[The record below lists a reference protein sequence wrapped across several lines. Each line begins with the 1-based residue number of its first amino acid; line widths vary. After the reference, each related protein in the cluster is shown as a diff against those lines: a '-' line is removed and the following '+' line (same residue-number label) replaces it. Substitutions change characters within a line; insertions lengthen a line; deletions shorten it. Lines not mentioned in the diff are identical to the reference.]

1 MDISDD
7 SDFYGN
13 LNLSQPSDINLPEIG
28 DEETVMNLQQRVQ
41 DFDVDAW
48 MFQQQENPG
57 RAVPRSTLIGD
68 TSHLH
73 NPYAG
78 VPYAWQLTETVDEF
92 LVRLPPKTTELSEET
107 PWIFICN
114 PYIPRV
120 EKAMAQNQLSKGN
133 EDEAPEEEG
142 SRTALVIEGGHER
155 LQIASRFIQGIP
167 RNVPISVQEREANK
181 EKKSAAEDILQ
192 LAHAAKVRAGKWML
206 FCPPAEVN
214 DVWDIVAK
222 ATANNELGIAAKVAP
237 KPVDEDS
244 RRDRLICVYTTDFAD
259 KADVGRVLQKL
270 RELRLVEAR
279 GRPIYYKPDA
289 YTYIGISSGNIWG
302 LKASIYSSNDMF
314 KN

>member
-1 MDISDD
+1 MDIMDISDD
-7 SDFYGN
+7 SDFYG
-13 LNLSQPSDINLPEIG
+13 
-28 DEETVMNLQQRVQ
+28 DEGTVKNLQQRAQ

-57 RAVPRSTLIGD
+57 RAVPRSTIVGD

-92 LVRLPPKTTELSEET
+92 LTRLPPKTTEISEET

-120 EKAMAQNQLSKGN
+120 EKAMAQNQLSRGN

-142 SRTALVIEGGHER
+142 SRTALVIEGGYER
-155 LQIASRFIQGIP
+155 LQIVSRFMEGIKMSGQP
-167 RNVPISVQEREANK
+167 LAVQEREVNK
-181 EKKSAAEDILQ
+181 EKKMAADDILR

-244 RRDRLICVYTTDFAD
+244 RRDRLICVYTTDFTD
-259 KADVGRVLQKL
+259 KADVGRVLQRL

-279 GRPIYYKPDA
+279 RRPIYYKPDA
-289 YTYIGISSGNIWG
+289 YTYIGIASGNVWG
-302 LKASIYSSNDMF
+302 LKASIYSSSDIF
-314 KN
+314 QS

>member
-13 LNLSQPSDINLPEIG
+13 LILSQPLDTNLPDLG

-92 LVRLPPKTTELSEET
+92 LVRLPPKTTELSEQT

-155 LQIASRFIQGIP
+155 LQIASKFIDGIP
-167 RNVPISVQEREANK
+167 RNIPISVQEREVNK
-181 EKKSAAEDILQ
+181 EKKSAAEDILR
-192 LAHAAKVRAGKWML
+192 LAHAAKVRAGKVRRQGNTHL
-206 FCPPAEVN
+206 GL
-214 DVWDIVAK
+214 
-222 ATANNELGIAAKVAP
+222 ANPHSGC
-237 KPVDEDS
+237 S
-244 RRDRLICVYTTDFAD
+244 F
-259 KADVGRVLQKL
+259 VLQQRSTMYGTL
-270 RELRLVEAR
+270 WPRQQPTMNSALQQRLPPSLLTRIRVGTDSSAST
-279 GRPIYYKPDA
+279 RPILQTRQMLVGFSK
-289 YTYIGISSGNIWG
+289 S
-302 LKASIYSSNDMF
+302 
-314 KN
+314 

>member
-1 MDISDD
+1 MFSIFQGPFKPAPLFPALPKGKQLPLGIFIHLVSYPVILRQLYHLCLSGHSYKFDIMDISDD

-13 LNLSQPSDINLPEIG
+13 LNLSQPPHINLPDIG

-192 LAHAAKVRAGKWML
+192 LAHAAKVRAGKVRRQGNTHL
-206 FCPPAEVN
+206 SL
-214 DVWDIVAK
+214 
-222 ATANNELGIAAKVAP
+222 ANP
-237 KPVDEDS
+237 
-244 RRDRLICVYTTDFAD
+244 
-259 KADVGRVLQKL
+259 
-270 RELRLVEAR
+270 
-279 GRPIYYKPDA
+279 
-289 YTYIGISSGNIWG
+289 SSGCSFALQRRSTTYG
-302 LKASIYSSNDMF
+302 T
-314 KN
+314 

>member
-1 MDISDD
+1 MDLSDD
-7 SDFYGN
+7 SDFYG
-13 LNLSQPSDINLPEIG
+13 
-28 DEETVMNLQQRVQ
+28 DEETVEGLHRRVQ
-41 DFDVDAW
+41 EFDVEDW

-57 RAVPRSTLIGD
+57 RALPQKSRVID

-78 VPYAWQLTETVDEF
+78 VHYAWQLTETVDDF
-92 LVRLPPKTTELSEET
+92 LARLPPKTTDITEDT

-114 PYIPRV
+114 PYISRV
-120 EKAMAQNQLSKGN
+120 DKSMSQNQFSKGN

-142 SRTALVIEGGHER
+142 SRTALVVEGGYER
-155 LQIASRFIQGIP
+155 LGLITKFAEGMKRTGKALST
-167 RNVPISVQEREANK
+167 QEREISK
-181 EKKSAAEDILQ
+181 ERKRAVEDILH

-214 DVWDIVAK
+214 DVWEIVAK

-237 KPVDEDS
+237 RPVDEDS
-244 RRDRLICVYTTDFAD
+244 RKDRLICVYTTDFAD

-270 RELRLVEAR
+270 RELKLVEAR

-289 YTYIGISSGNIWG
+289 YTYIGISFGNVWG
-302 LKASIYSSNDMF
+302 LKASIYSSIDIF
-314 KN
+314 KT

>member
-7 SDFYGN
+7 SDFY
-13 LNLSQPSDINLPEIG
+13 G

-57 RAVPRSTLIGD
+57 RAVPRSTLVGD

-142 SRTALVIEGGHER
+142 KQNSPCHRGRARETPNC
-155 LQIASRFIQGIP
+155 LQ
-167 RNVPISVQEREANK
+167 
-181 EKKSAAEDILQ
+181 
-192 LAHAAKVRAGKWML
+192 
-206 FCPPAEVN
+206 
-214 DVWDIVAK
+214 
-222 ATANNELGIAAKVAP
+222 
-237 KPVDEDS
+237 
-244 RRDRLICVYTTDFAD
+244 VYTRHPEECTHF
-259 KADVGRVLQKL
+259 GTG
-270 RELRLVEAR
+270 AR
-279 GRPIYYKPDA
+279 GQQGKEECGRGHTAAGTRRQSPRRQVDA
-289 YTYIGISSGNIWG
+289 LLPSSRGQRRMGHSGQGNSQQRTRHCRKG
-302 LKASIYSSNDMF
+302 CPQACRRGFSQGSTHLRVHDRF
-314 KN
+314 RRQG